1 MRSNIKKS
9 KTTDTVLS
17 LNNNILDRVCSY
29 EYLGF
34 ILDDH
39 LTFNKHI
46 AELCKLVSHKIYLL
60 AKIRRYLTTEACIN
74 VFKTMILSLLEYGDT
89 VFSGTSCKNLD
100 KIDRLFYRGLRIC
113 LNLNVTLSK
122 EDVCKESHISSLSD
136 RRDLHLLLF
145 MHHHKEFGD
154 LIKIPNVHTRLHQA
168 PVFWTYKPN
177 NERACLNVQ

>member
-1 MRSNIKKS
+1 MLITCGVPQGRVCGPLLFLLYINDIAKVLKYCKVSLYADDTVIYIAHSNLKAALKLLQCYLNYMSSWCERNKLTINSKKTQILYLWYEIKHKKS

-29 EYLGF
+29 KYLGF

-74 VFKTMILSLLEYGDT
+74 VFKTMILSLL
-89 VFSGTSCKNLD
+89 
-100 KIDRLFYRGLRIC
+100 
-113 LNLNVTLSK
+113 
-122 EDVCKESHISSLSD
+122 
-136 RRDLHLLLF
+136 
-145 MHHHKEFGD
+145 
-154 LIKIPNVHTRLHQA
+154 
-168 PVFWTYKPN
+168 
-177 NERACLNVQ
+177 